1 MPPAAG
7 PGEERQGE
15 KQSPLQARFSDG
27 TCYAGTQTFRQVREY
42 RQGQTAYDSLDAY
55 VDAGLVRRSIYDDG
69 IARYEI
75 AAEHRHFLT
84 CTACKKSVP
93 LSVCPFEQLEEQL
106 VRETG
111 FQISGHK
118 MEFFGL
124 CPECAKKMGQERR
137 GMAVKQD

>member
-1 MPPAAG
+1 MQRQTPQRRAILSAVSAA
-7 PGEERQGE
+7 
-15 KQSPLQARFSDG
+15 QSPLTAE
-27 TCYAGTQTFRQVREY
+27 QVHTEVCSAFPRLALTTVY
-42 RQGQTAYDSLDAY
+42 RSLDAY

-84 CTACKKSVP
+84 CKKSVP

-124 CPECAKKMGQERR
+124 CPECAKKMDQERR

>member
-1 MPPAAG
+1 MQRQTPQRRAILSAVSAA
-7 PGEERQGE
+7 
-15 KQSPLQARFSDG
+15 QSPLTAE
-27 TCYAGTQTFRQVREY
+27 QVHIEVCSAFPRLALTTVY
-42 RQGQTAYDSLDAY
+42 RSLDAY

-124 CPECAKKMGQERR
+124 CPECAKKLGQERR

>member
-1 MPPAAG
+1 MQRQTPQRRAILSAVSAA
-7 PGEERQGE
+7 
-15 KQSPLQARFSDG
+15 QSPLTAEQV
-27 TCYAGTQTFRQVREY
+27 YAAVGSAFPRLALTTVY
-42 RQGQTAYDSLDAY
+42 RSLDAY

-75 AAEHRHFLT
+75 AAEHRHFLI
-84 CTACKKSVP
+84 CTVCKKSVP

-106 VRETG
+106 VQETG

-124 CPECAKKMGQERR
+124 CPECAKKARR
-137 GMAVKQD
+137 RPE

>member
-1 MPPAAG
+1 M
-7 PGEERQGE
+7 
-15 KQSPLQARFSDG
+15 
-27 TCYAGTQTFRQVREY
+27 TTVY
-42 RQGQTAYDSLDAY
+42 RSLDAY

>member
-1 MPPAAG
+1 MQRQTPQRRAILSMVSAAQA
-7 PGEERQGE
+7 PLSAEQIFDAVV
-15 KQSPLQARFSDG
+15 QSFPRLAL
-27 TCYAGTQTFRQVREY
+27 TTVY
-42 RQGQTAYDSLDAY
+42 RSLDAY
-55 VDAGLVRRSIYDDG
+55 AEAGLVRRSIYDDG

-124 CPECAKKMGQERR
+124 CPACAAAMRKKGGHE
-137 GMAVKQD
+137 VK

>member
-1 MPPAAG
+1 MQRQTPQRRAILSAVSAA
-7 PGEERQGE
+7 
-15 KQSPLQARFSDG
+15 QAP
-27 TCYAGTQTFRQVREY
+27 
-42 RQGQTAYDSLDAY
+42 QTAEQIFDAVANAFPRLALTTVYRSLDAY
-55 VDAGLVRRSIYDDG
+55 AEAGLIRRSIYDDG

-124 CPECAKKMGQERR
+124 CPACVHLGAQKKG
-137 GMAVKQD
+137 D

>member
-1 MPPAAG
+1 MQRQTPQRRAVLSAVSAA
-7 PGEERQGE
+7 
-15 KQSPLQARFSDG
+15 QSPLTAEQIFSLAAQAFPRLAL
-27 TCYAGTQTFRQVREY
+27 TTVY
-42 RQGQTAYDSLDAY
+42 RSLEAY

-69 IARYEI
+69 ISRYEI

-84 CTACKKSVP
+84 CTVCKRSVP

-124 CPECAKKMGQERR
+124 CPSCAALAEPNKREKP
-137 GMAVKQD
+137 

>member
-1 MPPAAG
+1 MQRQTPQRRAVLSAVSAA
-7 PGEERQGE
+7 
-15 KQSPLQARFSDG
+15 QSPLTAEQIFSLAAQAFPRLAL
-27 TCYAGTQTFRQVREY
+27 TTVY
-42 RQGQTAYDSLDAY
+42 RSLEAY

-84 CTACKKSVP
+84 CTVCKRSVP

-124 CPECAKKMGQERR
+124 CPSCAALAELNKREKP
-137 GMAVKQD
+137 

>member
-1 MPPAAG
+1 MQRQTPQRRAILSVVSAAS
-7 PGEERQGE
+7 
-15 KQSPLQARFSDG
+15 SPLTAE
-27 TCYAGTQTFRQVREY
+27 QVYGAVTEAFPHLALTTVY
-42 RQGQTAYDSLDAY
+42 RGLDAY

-69 IARYEI
+69 VARYEI

-84 CTACKKSVP
+84 CARCKKSVP

-124 CPECAKKMGQERR
+124 CPDCAERNER
-137 GMAVKQD
+137 EG

>member
-1 MPPAAG
+1 MQRQTPQRRAILSAVSAA
-7 PGEERQGE
+7 
-15 KQSPLQARFSDG
+15 QAP
-27 TCYAGTQTFRQVREY
+27 
-42 RQGQTAYDSLDAY
+42 QTAEQIFDAVANAFPRLALTTVYRSLDAY
-55 VDAGLVRRSIYDDG
+55 AEAGLIRRSIYDDG
-69 IARYEI
+69 VARYEI

-84 CTACKKSVP
+84 CTDCKKSVP

-124 CPECAKKMGQERR
+124 CPACAHSAAQKKG
-137 GMAVKQD
+137 D